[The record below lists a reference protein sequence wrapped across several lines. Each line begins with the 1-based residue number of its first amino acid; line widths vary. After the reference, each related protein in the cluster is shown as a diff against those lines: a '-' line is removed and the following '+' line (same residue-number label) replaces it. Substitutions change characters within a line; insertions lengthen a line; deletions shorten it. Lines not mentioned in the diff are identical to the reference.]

1 MATVDIRDDDYVLV
15 HREGVDYKTAFK
27 NVAASLPGV
36 EIADVLTYRGIAD
49 GTGDEPDQ
57 VLADIYLLILEGD
70 PAPWVPDGAKHGDY
84 LTWAPDVT
92 GASAWRLMGNVDDVD
107 LSGLVTQEEF
117 EEFKKR
123 FYATEIDTELNSGH
137 IEKLW
142 EKTGEIEGELG
153 ELENKLAD
161 HDHEDIKQDL
171 QIHQSLI
178 SQNGLK
184 LGQLQTELDEHNH
197 DEEYLKLSGGT
208 VTGTVKIDQSSG
220 SSFEVK
226 KGGELALKIWSDGTV
241 DTTKTDFDDH
251 HLVSLGHVKENFA
264 TADHTHETGADH
276 GHDDQYRPLWAVWKR
291 VGHTSEDELE
301 NGEFFVG
308 RDDHLYLSRRS
319 DNNIHFGTT
328 DGGQHD
334 LSMLVSVHR
343 TSGDS
348 MYTAV
353 TSRINFN
360 NDRNKHIQVKQSSVI
375 YKHYDWT
382 TGELYHINI
391 PGLTV

>member
-15 HREGVDYKTAFK
+15 HREGIDYKTAFK

-117 EEFKKR
+117 ERLEKR
-123 FYATEIDTELNSGH
+123 FYKTEIDTELNSGH

-142 EKTGEIEGELG
+142 EKTGELDTKLDEHDHPDIKEELQDVKGEL
-153 ELENKLAD
+153 
-161 HDHEDIKQDL
+161 QV
-171 QIHQSLI
+171 HQSLI
-178 SQNGLK
+178 SQNGQK
-184 LGQLQTELDEHNH
+184 LGQLGTELDEHNH
-197 DEEYLKLSGGT
+197 D
-208 VTGTVKIDQSSG
+208 DQYA
-220 SSFEVK
+220 
-226 KGGELALKIWSDGTV
+226 AL
-241 DTTKTDFDDH
+241 
-251 HLVSLGHVKENFA
+251 
-264 TADHTHETGADH
+264 DHTHEVGADH

-291 VGHTSEDELE
+291 VRHTSEDELE

-308 RDDHLYLSRRS
+308 SDDHIYLSKRS
-319 DNNIHFGTT
+319 DNGIQFSTT

-343 TSGDS
+343 TDGSN
-348 MYTAV
+348 MYAAV
-353 TSRINFN
+353 TSQIKFN

-375 YKHYDWT
+375 YKHYDWV

-391 PGLTV
+391 PGFTV